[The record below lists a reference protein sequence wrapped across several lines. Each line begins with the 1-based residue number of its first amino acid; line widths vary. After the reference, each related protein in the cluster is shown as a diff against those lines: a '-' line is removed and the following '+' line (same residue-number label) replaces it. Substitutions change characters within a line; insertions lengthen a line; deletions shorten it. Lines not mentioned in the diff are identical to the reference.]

1 MKKLIL
7 TAACG
12 LFAAGAFAAEKPD
25 FTEAAFAKQLG
36 AVASAPEVKV
46 PEARPARAKAG
57 RYVQV
62 SGYVNLNGSG
72 WVPGANGG
80 YTSVNLSGWAN
91 FRDSSGQ
98 VTSNNSYINTH
109 ASMWIYP
116 NQHVFQ
122 TVWPNIYT
130 TFYRNGKP
138 VGSTS
143 MTGSVSVSGW
153 PSSNFVSLSGS
164 GYLSGSIYVEDEE

>member
-7 TAACG
+7 TAVCG
-12 LFAAGAFAAEKPD
+12 LFAAGANAAEKLD
-25 FTEAAFAKQLG
+25 FTDAAFAKQLDA
-36 AVASAPEVKV
+36 AVSAPAVKV
-46 PEARPARAKAG
+46 PEARQARAKAG

-62 SGYVNLNGSG
+62 SGYVSLNGSG
-72 WVPGANGG
+72 WVPGTNGG
-80 YTSVNLSGWAN
+80 YTSVTLTGWAN
-91 FRDSSGQ
+91 FRDSSGRI
-98 VTSNNSYINTH
+98 TSNNSYINTH

-116 NQHVFQ
+116 NQYVFQ

-130 TFYRNGKP
+130 QFYRNGKA

-143 MTGSVSVSGW
+143 MTGSISVSGW
-153 PSSNFVSLSGS
+153 PSSNYVSLSGS